1 MSYETSRAVEGKQ
14 REISSRKQQRRVPTM
29 CKKKKK
35 PVSNLLTI
43 YRSLAEFQTIL
54 AVCRDA
60 WLSAKRKKL
69 VWGVWVRTCMS
80 KIGTDREKFEQV
92 RAGFRYT
99 RIARTSESF
108 KVSEYRNSIR
118 LSATD
123 LWFMYQHER
132 TGRLSLCQFD
142 ESLNIWITFSSF

>member
-1 MSYETSRAVEGKQ
+1 MKLRAQLKESKEKLVRANNKDGYQ
-14 REISSRKQQRRVPTM
+14 LCV
-29 CKKKKK
+29 KKKKK

-54 AVCRDA
+54 TVCRDA
-60 WLSAKRKKL
+60 WLSAKRKKF

-108 KVSEYRNSIR
+108 EVSEYRNSIR

-123 LWFMYQHER
+123 LCISTSER
-132 TGRLSLCQFD
+132 AVYLCV
-142 ESLNIWITFSSF
+142 SSTKA